1 VGTFGEIGF
10 ESTPDGRVLAM
21 ARYRD
26 DDGKLRRVKATA
38 DTARAAERLLKS
50 RLAKR
55 SHQGGNGELRPDSTF
70 GQLVEV
76 WLEDLDLEDRLAP
89 TTRALY
95 ERNMRQLVVPAFEN
109 FQLREIT
116 VSKVDRFLKAQ
127 RQRSYSIAKQSKVVL
142 SLAFGLAVRYEAMP
156 RNPVR
161 ETARL
166 SRPAVQA
173 KALSVDEV
181 EAIRRAVV
189 VWRRGEGLSGPR
201 PDGQLTAIIEVML
214 GTSAHPGADALRPRL
229 SHVRG
234 CCRGHVVEYLVRRVC
249 RAAVVHDLRT
259 PRSGRRLSPCR
270 AAITWLRR
278 HPGRQRRAWLA
289 QVRLRRRSL

>member
-1 VGTFGEIGF
+1 MGTFGEIGF

-116 VSKVDRFLKAQ
+116 VSKVDRFLKSQ

-173 KALSVDEV
+173 KALRHRLTISEDAWFLETSSLPAPARSKVSLQPPPTPTCG
-181 EAIRRAVV
+181 IR
-189 VWRRGEGLSGPR
+189 P
-201 PDGQLTAIIEVML
+201 TA
-214 GTSAHPGADALRPRL
+214 TSL
-229 SHVRG
+229 
-234 CCRGHVVEYLVRRVC
+234 
-249 RAAVVHDLRT
+249 
-259 PRSGRRLSPCR
+259 
-270 AAITWLRR
+270 
-278 HPGRQRRAWLA
+278 
-289 QVRLRRRSL
+289 